1 MVTNKI
7 YNLIDVLKAMSRETV
22 FLFLSLMGD
31 QDSLKIANNLY
42 LNSKDVPIPQT
53 LKKAVCNSNYIFDKL
68 N

>member
-1 MVTNKI
+1 
-7 YNLIDVLKAMSRETV
+7 MSRETV

-42 LNSKDVPIPQT
+42 LNSKDVPIPQA